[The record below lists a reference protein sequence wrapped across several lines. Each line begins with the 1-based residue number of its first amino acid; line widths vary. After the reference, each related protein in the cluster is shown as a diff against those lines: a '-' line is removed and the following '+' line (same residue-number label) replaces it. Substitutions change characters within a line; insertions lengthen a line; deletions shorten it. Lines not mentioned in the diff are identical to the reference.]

1 MPDRFALTFDD
12 GPDPRFTP
20 VLLDVLGRCRA
31 RATFFVMASAV
42 ARHPETLGATL
53 AAGHDVELH
62 CGAHLRHPRTSRAA
76 IERDTD
82 DALALLAEHG
92 VRPRRWRLPWGDAA
106 PWSAELARERGLELV
121 GWDLDTHDWR
131 GDPAAT
137 MLAAIEPGLA
147 PGAAV
152 LMHDGLGPGARR
164 SDCEETIALVP
175 RLLEAAAARGLA
187 PGWLPAPAMA
197 TAA

>member
-20 VLLDVLGRCRA
+20 ALLDVLARCRA
-31 RATFFVMASAV
+31 RVTFFVMASAV
-42 ARHPETLGATL
+42 ARHPEALEATL

-62 CGAHLRHPRTSRAA
+62 CGRHLRHSRTPRTT

-92 VRPRRWRLPWGDAA
+92 VRPRRWRLPWGDPA
-106 PWSAELARERGLELV
+106 PWSAELAHERGLELV

-131 GDPAAT
+131 GDPASE
-137 MLAAIEPGLA
+137 MLAEIEPRLA
-147 PGAAV
+147 PGAVV

-164 SDCEETIALVP
+164 GDCEETIALVP
-175 RLLEAAAARGLA
+175 SLLEGADARGLA
-187 PGWLPAPAMA
+187 PGRLPEPAVA